1 MQSVNTRINTT
12 RINIT
17 TRINL
22 FKVYRSFVQIKIIY
36 TSLYENINKTVRVT
50 EKDGQTNKNRVIREK
65 KRAYELP

>member
-1 MQSVNTRINTT
+1 MVRNTT